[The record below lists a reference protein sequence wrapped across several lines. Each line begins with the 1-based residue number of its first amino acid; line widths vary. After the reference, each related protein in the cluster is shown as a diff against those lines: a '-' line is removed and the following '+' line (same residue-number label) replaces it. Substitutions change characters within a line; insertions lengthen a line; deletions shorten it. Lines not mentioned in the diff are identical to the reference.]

1 MHFKNGVKYADDG
14 EAYRLLETRPVAS
27 RSGTG
32 ATYAVSFWADGSRS
46 CNCVGWVL
54 GAKRERAGQ
63 PRCKHLELA
72 GLSDAPSTG
81 RVSNRAIKAALQA
94 DRARA
99 VAGLRGAA
107 WKPRSVAAAPV
118 MLLPLRS
125 AAAPPFRIA
134 DLRNVKPRPVPFAPE
149 PPVKPTRRLIGEED
163 D

>member
-14 EAYRLLETRPVAS
+14 KAYRLLKTRPVAS

-32 ATYAVSFWADGSRS
+32 ATYAVNFWADGSRS

-54 GAKRERAGQ
+54 GAKRELKGD
-63 PRCKHLELA
+63 PRCKHLALA
-72 GLSDAPSTG
+72 DAPDD
-81 RVSNRAIKAALQA
+81 VSRRSVKAAAQR
-94 DRARA
+94 DS
-99 VAGLRGAA
+99 A
-107 WKPRSVAAAPV
+107 WNPRI

-125 AAAPPFRIA
+125 AAEARAALVNAPLSR
-134 DLRNVKPRPVPFAPE
+134 RPALSPE